1 MAGPS
6 SHGGIHDALFV
17 HNFTYLLFHLLSPT
31 NLAAYRL
38 RLDQMIDPNALY
50 WARREDSMLSHV
62 HASKVLADVTVRAHC
77 ACIGSTHHPP
87 FQPDVEVHPGFATAI
102 QSGVANKSFVV
113 PTPAPQT
120 HACHRW

>member
-17 HNFTYLLFHLLSPT
+17 QDFTYLLFHLLSPT

-38 RLDQMIDPNALY
+38 WLDQMIDPNTLY
-50 WARREDSMLSHV
+50 WARREDSMCFSV
-62 HASKVLADVTVRAHC
+62 PASKVLADAIVRAHC
-77 ACIGSTHHPP
+77 ACIRSTHHPP
-87 FQPDVEVHPGFATAI
+87 FQPDVEVHSAEFAAAI
-102 QSGVANKSFVV
+102 QPGVANKSFVA

-120 HACHRW
+120 PVCH